1 MKQMIEKQ
9 GQGIITESKLRSV
22 YDRPSDLAVAKQL
35 NRLDTY
41 CRHFIKLSPF
51 VLLATTDHQGR
62 IDVSP
67 RGDAP
72 GFVHAVDDR
81 TLHLP
86 DRRGNNRLDSLT
98 NIVQTSNVGLL
109 FMIPGFME
117 CLRVN
122 GAAQIRQ
129 DSSLI
134 ARAEVQG
141 KKPTSVILISVQEAF
156 FQCGKA
162 LARSRLWDP
171 HTQVDRNVMPGL
183 GRILKEQTS
192 EQPVSHS
199 QGDADDD
206 LINEAY
212 RNQLY

>member
-1 MKQMIEKQ
+1 MIEKQ
-9 GQGIITESKLRSV
+9 GQSIITESKLREL
-22 YDRPSDLAVAKQL
+22 YDQPSGRAVAKQL

-72 GFVHAVDDR
+72 GFVHSVDDR

-98 NIVQTSNVGLL
+98 NIIQTSNVGLL

-129 DSSLI
+129 DASLL
-134 ARAEVQG
+134 AQAEIQG
-141 KKPTSVILISVQEAF
+141 KKPTTVIQISVHEAF

-162 LARSRLWDP
+162 LARCQLWDP
-171 HTQVDRNVMPGL
+171 QTQVDRNVMPGL
-183 GRILKEQTS
+183 GRILKEQIS
-192 EQPVSHS
+192 DQPVSDS
-199 QGDADDD
+199 EGDTADE
-206 LINEAY
+206 LINESY
-212 RNQLY
+212 RNHLY

>member
-1 MKQMIEKQ
+1 
-9 GQGIITESKLRSV
+9 
-22 YDRPSDLAVAKQL
+22 
-35 NRLDTY
+35 
-41 CRHFIKLSPF
+41 
-51 VLLATTDHQGR
+51 
-62 IDVSP
+62 
-67 RGDAP
+67 
-72 GFVHAVDDR
+72 
-81 TLHLP
+81 
-86 DRRGNNRLDSLT
+86 
-98 NIVQTSNVGLL
+98 
-109 FMIPGFME
+109 ME

-192 EQPVSHS
+192 EQLVSDG

>member
-1 MKQMIEKQ
+1 M
-9 GQGIITESKLRSV
+9 
-22 YDRPSDLAVAKQL
+22 
-35 NRLDTY
+35 
-41 CRHFIKLSPF
+41 
-51 VLLATTDHQGR
+51 ATTDHQGR

-141 KKPTSVILISVQEAF
+141 KKPTSVILISVREAF

-192 EQPVSHS
+192 EQPMSDS
-199 QGDADDD
+199 QRDADDD

>member
-1 MKQMIEKQ
+1 M
-9 GQGIITESKLRSV
+9 
-22 YDRPSDLAVAKQL
+22 
-35 NRLDTY
+35 
-41 CRHFIKLSPF
+41 
-51 VLLATTDHQGR
+51 
-62 IDVSP
+62 
-67 RGDAP
+67 
-72 GFVHAVDDR
+72 
-81 TLHLP
+81 
-86 DRRGNNRLDSLT
+86 
-98 NIVQTSNVGLL
+98 
-109 FMIPGFME
+109 
-117 CLRVN
+117 N

-129 DSSLI
+129 DASVI

-141 KKPTSVILISVQEAF
+141 KKPTSVVQISIQEAF

-192 EQPVSHS
+192 EQPMSDS
-199 QGDADDD
+199 QRDAADD